1 MQFNI
6 NSKTLLTHMLAVSK
20 VVSTKNSIDVLNNF
34 LFEVKGE
41 TLTIIGSDKENT
53 LVARI
58 PVSGV
63 EGEASFAVNV
73 KKMVDLFKEMPAQG
87 ITFEVDTQTYEIK
100 VKCLN
105 GTFNIVG
112 IDGGQFPRPKPQED
126 DVFSFTIPSTEVP
139 KSLDKTVFAA
149 GTDTMRPIMMGVLWD
164 IKPDSIVFVA
174 SDTHK
179 LVRFIN
185 SAVKPGLEGSFIL
198 PIKPANVLASIL
210 EKKEDKEKKDA
221 EAPETEEVAE
231 VAKPDNLL
239 TVKFDSKSVVFENET
254 YTLECRFISG
264 KYPNYG
270 AVIPQSSP
278 FVIALDKSTML
289 NVVKRV
295 SIFATDGGLIQLTIA
310 DNKVLFQA
318 QDPEMLSSGREYIP
332 CDYDGAP
339 LTMGFNKDC
348 LIDVLNNLSVN
359 DIYLKITDTTRP
371 GVFVPQE
378 NKENEDWLVLVMP
391 MMVPR

>member
-87 ITFEVDTQTYEIK
+87 ITFEVDTQSYEIK
-100 VKCLN
+100 VICLN

-112 IDGGQFPRPKPQED
+112 IDGEQFPRPKPQEEN
-126 DVFSFTIPSTEVP
+126 VFAFTIPSSELP

-149 GTDTMRPIMMGVLWD
+149 GTDTIRPIMMGVLWD

-210 EKKEDKEKKDA
+210 EKKEEKEKKDA
-221 EAPETEEVAE
+221 EAPEEAAE
-231 VAKPDNLL
+231 VAQPDML

-264 KYPNYG
+264 KYPNYNG
-270 AVIPQSSP
+270 VIPQSSP
-278 FVIALDKSTML
+278 IVIAIDKSAML

-295 SIFATDGGLIQLTIA
+295 SIFATNGGLIQLTIA

-318 QDPEMLSSGREYIP
+318 HDPEMLSSGREYIP

-348 LIDVLNNLSVN
+348 LIDVLNNLTAN

-371 GVFVPQE
+371 GVFVPME
-378 NKENEDWLVLVMP
+378 NKENEDWLALVMP